1 MGYNFGNK
9 EFGVEVM
16 LQIEAQVTVMSA
28 APRSG
33 TIRHDA
39 FPAVARQSRGV
50 AGGDE
55 MMPVMSVA
63 LLRANTV
70 RVAAPFLAVQLLHET
85 KRQQPVSLK

>member
-16 LQIEAQVTVMSA
+16 LQIEAQITVMSTA
-28 APRSG
+28 LRSG

-39 FPAVARQSRGV
+39 FPAVARQSRGAV
-50 AGGDE
+50 GDDD

-63 LLRANTV
+63 LLRGSTQ
-70 RVAAPFLAVQLLHET
+70 RVAAPF
-85 KRQQPVSLK
+85 